1 MAHYNESWNLPPLLG
16 SCYMYGPQQTEEVTT
31 DDVWNLMALKTQRD
45 NLQTALDT
53 VVKIGNSLL
62 MSPQM
67 GQQQQAARLD
77 SCCTLL
83 RQTLK
88 VLNQEISEA
97 RGIDKFSYL
106 LDET

>member
-1 MAHYNESWNLPPLLG
+1 MAHYNESWDLPPLMG
-16 SCYMYGPQQTEEVTT
+16 SCYMYGPQQTEEVTAN
-31 DDVWNLMALKTQRD
+31 DVWNLMVLKTQRD

-53 VVKIGNSLL
+53 VVKIGNSFL
-62 MSPQM
+62 MSPQI
-67 GQQQQAARLD
+67 GHQPQAARLD

-83 RQTLK
+83 RQTLQ

-97 RGIDKFSYL
+97 RGIGEFGYL